1 MPGTGK
7 SYICQRMVERG
18 FNVIVICPTNK
29 LLQSFEGE
37 ATTMNKFFG
46 INFGNIKLDEFDY
59 SPYDCIVFDE
69 VYFSNVSTYWK
80 IKQLEEHW

>member
-1 MPGTGK
+1 
-7 SYICQRMVERG
+7 MVERG

-59 SPYDCIVFDE
+59 SPYDYIVFDE